1 MFKKEYVVEKLTV
14 IRDKMFVHIGDQKQ
28 LQLGKASESDKEFLE
43 GSLEQLDTR
52 LKAHYSLKGK
62 LESEVY
68 VRRATEITSH
78 KKIYERHARTTKEK
92 MDTQTEKFNYLLEK
106 SLQLMKAHSE

>member
-1 MFKKEYVVEKLTV
+1 MEDAPLSPADYVDPPIQDCENLAVVESNIMFKKSYVAEKLTL
-14 IRDKMFVHIGDQKQ
+14 IRDKMFLHIGDQKQ
-28 LQLGKASESDKEFLE
+28 LQLGKASDNDKEFLE
-43 GSLEQLDTR
+43 SSLEQLDTR

-78 KKIYERHARTTKEK
+78 KKIY
-92 MDTQTEKFNYLLEK
+92 
-106 SLQLMKAHSE
+106 